1 MILERLYQY
10 HDVDFQWG
18 NHDVVWMGA
27 AAGSPLCI
35 LTVLKTTL
43 AYNNVDTLERGY
55 GIPLRCL
62 EHYAE
67 EYYAQ
72 SDLTRWMPH
81 ADPNATDVR
90 PANLAR
96 VARMH
101 KAVTVLM
108 LKLEAEVIARNP
120 DFEMQGRDYLRQIDY
135 DAGTVRCGD
144 KVYPLLD
151 CDFPTVDPTAPERLL
166 PREEDIIARLV
177 RDFKGSEKL
186 QKHVEF
192 LFSQGSVYSCVNG
205 NLLYHGAVPMDE
217 DGQFTA
223 VRFWDAEY
231 SGKRWFDCC
240 DRCAR
245 MGYFAPEGSWQ
256 RHVGQDFLWYLWCG
270 AVSPIYGRSAM
281 TTFERLYIADPATHA
296 EIKNPYYRL
305 INDPVNVERILAEF
319 GLTAPN
325 SHIVN
330 GHVPVRAIEGEKPVK
345 GGGKLIVIDGG
356 FCSAYHQKT
365 GIAGYTLVYN
375 SHGMTLRTHQPFES
389 IEKAIHEDEDI
400 ESSSERIYTAP
411 RRILIGDTD
420 EGQRKRTEIDDL
432 EALTEAYGNGL
443 IREKME

>member
-1 MILERLYQY
+1 M
-10 HDVDFQWG
+10 
-18 NHDVVWMGA
+18 
-27 AAGSPLCI
+27 
-35 LTVLKTTL
+35 
-43 AYNNVDTLERGY
+43 
-55 GIPLRCL
+55 
-62 EHYAE
+62 
-67 EYYAQ
+67 
-72 SDLTRWMPH
+72 
-81 ADPNATDVR
+81 
-90 PANLAR
+90 
-96 VARMH
+96 
-101 KAVTVLM
+101 
-108 LKLEAEVIARNP
+108 
-120 DFEMQGRDYLRQIDY
+120 
-135 DAGTVRCGD
+135 
-144 KVYPLLD
+144 
-151 CDFPTVDPTAPERLL
+151 
-166 PREEDIIARLV
+166 
-177 RDFKGSEKL
+177 
-186 QKHVEF
+186 
-192 LFSQGSVYSCVNG
+192 YSCVNG
-205 NLLYHGAVPMDE
+205 NLLYHGAVLMDE
-217 DGQFTA
+217 DGQFTV

-256 RHVGQDFLWYLWCG
+256 RQVGQDFLWYLWCG

-305 INDPVNVERILAEF
+305 INDPANVERILAEF

>member
-1 MILERLYQY
+1 
-10 HDVDFQWG
+10 
-18 NHDVVWMGA
+18 
-27 AAGSPLCI
+27 
-35 LTVLKTTL
+35 
-43 AYNNVDTLERGY
+43 
-55 GIPLRCL
+55 
-62 EHYAE
+62 
-67 EYYAQ
+67 
-72 SDLTRWMPH
+72 MPH
-81 ADPNATDVR
+81 ADPNATGVR
-90 PANLAR
+90 AAKLAR

-135 DAGTVRCGD
+135 DAGTVHCGG

-151 CDFPTVDPTAPERLL
+151 CDYTTVDPTAPERLL

-256 RHVGQDFLWYLWCG
+256 RQVGQDFLWYLWCG

-305 INDPVNVERILAEF
+305 INDPANVERILAEF

-420 EGQRKRTEIDDL
+420 EGQLKRTEIDDL

>member
-1 MILERLYQY
+1 MNRL
-10 HDVDFQWG
+10 
-18 NHDVVWMGA
+18 
-27 AAGSPLCI
+27 
-35 LTVLKTTL
+35 
-43 AYNNVDTLERGY
+43 
-55 GIPLRCL
+55 
-62 EHYAE
+62 
-67 EYYAQ
+67 
-72 SDLTRWMPH
+72 
-81 ADPNATDVR
+81 
-90 PANLAR
+90 
-96 VARMH
+96 
-101 KAVTVLM
+101 
-108 LKLEAEVIARNP
+108 
-120 DFEMQGRDYLRQIDY
+120 
-135 DAGTVRCGD
+135 
-144 KVYPLLD
+144 
-151 CDFPTVDPTAPERLL
+151 
-166 PREEDIIARLV
+166 
-177 RDFKGSEKL
+177 
-186 QKHVEF
+186 
-192 LFSQGSVYSCVNG
+192 
-205 NLLYHGAVPMDE
+205 
-217 DGQFTA
+217 
-223 VRFWDAEY
+223 
-231 SGKRWFDCC
+231 
-240 DRCAR
+240 
-245 MGYFAPEGSWQ
+245 
-256 RHVGQDFLWYLWCG
+256 
-270 AVSPIYGRSAM
+270 
-281 TTFERLYIADPATHA
+281 FERLYIADPATHA